1 MPGQMHVSGRK
12 KDSDVPQEN
21 FDLAAHPVDG
31 GG

>member
-1 MPGQMHVSGRK
+1 VSNRK